1 MRSEM
6 ITGLVTGAD
15 WVSQNKEKL
24 RWEKEKLGGR
34 ERRGVNDGRVC
45 YIQGQQWTLRRFR
58 AWKIQSNCLR
68 IWSLR
73 KLWILDIIRENEK
86 RDRRE
91 REREVLLFFEMLV
104 GIERTIH
111 DLGEFK
117 LFVNNNKMCFRMSKV
132 KSAVF

>member
-1 MRSEM
+1 MRK
-6 ITGLVTGAD
+6 G
-15 WVSQNKEKL
+15 KE
-24 RWEKEKLGGR
+24 E
-34 ERRGVNDGRVC
+34 
-45 YIQGQQWTLRRFR
+45 
-58 AWKIQSNCLR
+58 
-68 IWSLR
+68 
-73 KLWILDIIRENEK
+73 
-86 RDRRE
+86 RE

>member
-1 MRSEM
+1 
-6 ITGLVTGAD
+6 
-15 WVSQNKEKL
+15 
-24 RWEKEKLGGR
+24 
-34 ERRGVNDGRVC
+34 
-45 YIQGQQWTLRRFR
+45 
-58 AWKIQSNCLR
+58 
-68 IWSLR
+68 
-73 KLWILDIIRENEK
+73 LDIIRENEK